1 MQTHQMILQH
11 VHIFIS
17 KAHHPLVR
25 DREGVAGTR
34 TVVETRR
41 SGVEHRGEIRIVLTL
56 YERISLGGI
65 REVLRDRSPA
75 DTDIGPEV
83 VPRVPRDEAQEV
95 ITRLDHD
102 RHVARGP
109 IEGLTV
115 EIHHVTHGCRPAWL
129 A

>member
-1 MQTHQMILQH
+1 MQAHQMILQRI
-11 VHIFIS
+11 HIFIS
-17 KAHHPLVR
+17 KAHHPLVG
-25 DREGVAGTR
+25 DREGVAGPHAI
-34 TVVETRR
+34 VETRR
-41 SGVEHRGEIRIVLTL
+41 SEVEHRGEIRIVTTFH
-56 YERISLGGI
+56 ERVSLGGV
-65 REVLRDRSPA
+65 REVLRDGRPA

-83 VPRVPRDEAQEV
+83 VPHVPRDEAQEV